1 MDNFDLKK
9 YLAEGKLSLRKPTT
23 LKEGKGQDLADKY
36 VAKLRQEF
44 KNLSDDELDE
54 FKKTLATAF
63 DMNESVNE
71 GAIQDVEARLTSAK
85 RGAKASG
92 GGYSGW
98 VKTGRNS
105 WKNKK
110 TGRNAHSQ
118 ALASQLGGFSDF
130 KIKEGVVN
138 GEKVDEDI
146 NDDELGEFKK
156 TITKSLDLNESINEG
171 DSNPMSNLL
180 QTFEKAMT
188 DKATYDQVVAE
199 LEGAPD
205 HVKPKLMQ
213 MADEVIPEQKDGIL
227 ELIDDLET
235 GQIDPEDID
244 ATETKEV
251 LIQQFKEFVKVTD
264 FAIATIKKHVNESV
278 NEGITRADFY
288 KQIEKEAFT
297 AGWDSYEENANVEDA
312 FNRFSA
318 QQDAAQE
325 EPKSYAA
332 GGGSD
337 FIDPMGLHEGHS
349 LEGKD
354 LNLLKSLKDQ
364 IDQGVLDS
372 KKKDA
377 FVALLTGLIDTN
389 ATSNDLEEGMS
400 DEGIVKSIEDI
411 RDSLESGESDGMP
424 LDNETEALL
433 YQELERLRDMLLKR
447 GLSALDTY

>member
-23 LKEGKGQDLADKY
+23 IKEGKGQDLADEY
-36 VAKLRQEF
+36 VAKLRVLF
-44 KNLSDDELDE
+44 KNL
-54 FKKTLATAF
+54 
-63 DMNESVNE
+63 
-71 GAIQDVEARLTSAK
+71 
-85 RGAKASG
+85 
-92 GGYSGW
+92 
-98 VKTGRNS
+98 
-105 WKNKK
+105 
-110 TGRNAHSQ
+110 
-118 ALASQLGGFSDF
+118 
-130 KIKEGVVN
+130 
-138 GEKVDEDI
+138 

-180 QTFEKAMT
+180 QTFEKAMI
-188 DKATYDQVVAE
+188 DKATYDKVVAE
-199 LEGAPD
+199 LEGVPD

-264 FAIATIKKHVNESV
+264 FAITTIKKHVNESI
-278 NEGITRADFY
+278 NEAPTRADFY

-312 FNRFSA
+312 FNKFST

-337 FIDPMGLHEGHS
+337 FIDPMGLRE
-349 LEGKD
+349 
-354 LNLLKSLKDQ
+354 
-364 IDQGVLDS
+364 
-372 KKKDA
+372 
-377 FVALLTGLIDTN
+377 LT
-389 ATSNDLEEGMS
+389 DLEEGMS

-433 YQELERLRDMLLKR
+433 YQELERLRDMLLKK

>member
-23 LKEGKGQDLADKY
+23 LKEGKGQDLADEY
-36 VAKLRQEF
+36 VAKLRVLF
-44 KNLSDDELDE
+44 KNL
-54 FKKTLATAF
+54 
-63 DMNESVNE
+63 
-71 GAIQDVEARLTSAK
+71 
-85 RGAKASG
+85 
-92 GGYSGW
+92 
-98 VKTGRNS
+98 
-105 WKNKK
+105 
-110 TGRNAHSQ
+110 
-118 ALASQLGGFSDF
+118 
-130 KIKEGVVN
+130 
-138 GEKVDEDI
+138 

-188 DKATYDQVVAE
+188 DKATYDEVVAE

-244 ATETKEV
+244 ANETKEV

-264 FAIATIKKHVNESV
+264 FAIATIKKHVNESKGLKESPEDEGKEQTVAKGKWEIVKVPKGSNNSTRFGDRYYLLLGGQHVGGSVTADGSFSPPSSGNSSEDYVMKILKKAKIVESV
-278 NEGITRADFY
+278 NESINEAPTRADFY

-312 FNRFSA
+312 FNKFSA

-337 FIDPMGLHEGHS
+337 FIDPMGLRES
-349 LEGKD
+349 
-354 LNLLKSLKDQ
+354 
-364 IDQGVLDS
+364 
-372 KKKDA
+372 
-377 FVALLTGLIDTN
+377 T
-389 ATSNDLEEGMS
+389 DLEEGMS

-433 YQELERLRDMLLKR
+433 YQELERLRDMLLKK